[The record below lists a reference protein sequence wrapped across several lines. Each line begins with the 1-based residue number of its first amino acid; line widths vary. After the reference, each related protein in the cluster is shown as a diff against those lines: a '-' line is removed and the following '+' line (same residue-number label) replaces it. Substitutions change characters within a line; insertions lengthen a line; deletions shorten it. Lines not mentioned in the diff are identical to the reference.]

1 MYSIIQICSNDEYKV
16 RYISE
21 DPSEIYKMYNK
32 LKPIILD
39 NEFNNKLIINDCVNN
54 QIISLNKIK
63 DLITI

>member
-1 MYSIIQICSNDEYKV
+1 
-16 RYISE
+16 
-21 DPSEIYKMYNK
+21 MYNK

-39 NEFNNKLIINDCVNN
+39 NEFNSKLIINDCVNN

>member
-1 MYSIIQICSNDEYKV
+1 MYSIIQIYSNDEYKV

-39 NEFNNKLIINDCVNN
+39 NEFNSKLIINDCVNN